1 MDASKEMRIL
11 VVDDHHSMRAII
23 RNSLFKLGYEHI
35 VEAENGKVALA
46 KLQTEK
52 IDFVISDWSMPEMS
66 GIDLLKTIRSNQK
79 LQSLPVLLVTAEALT
94 TNIVEAVKARVNGYI
109 VKPFTE
115 ETLRLKIQD
124 IFGKQ
129 SAPSKKS
136 SPSRSPKK

>member
-11 VVDDHHSMRAII
+11 LVDDHHSMRAII

-46 KLQTEK
+46 KLRTEK

-66 GIDLLKTIRSNQK
+66 GIDLLKTIRADKQLGN
-79 LQSLPVLLVTAEALT
+79 LPVLLVTAEALT

-115 ETLRLKIQD
+115 ETLRAKIQD
-124 IFGKQ
+124 IFGKLTT
-129 SAPSKKS
+129 PK
-136 SPSRSPKK
+136 PKKIHR